1 MYLLQI
7 YKNMPISRGN
17 VSIFSRFPRLIDMFC
32 DFYPNMDE
40 FPLSILYN
48 YSCISATMKSILS
61 RLTQAVSGTD
71 KELFSEQELNQ
82 FASFYLDKWDENTSE
97 DVVAESFVDYWWNTD
112 RACRRCSECG
122 KLMREGYCA
131 DMGVAYYCSKE
142 CLHSDFTDE
151 EWAEECESN
160 DQSYYTEW

>member
-1 MYLLQI
+1 MQLSFTQPTANI
-7 YKNMPISRGN
+7 
-17 VSIFSRFPRLIDMFC
+17 
-32 DFYPNMDE
+32 FYPSFSFIFLDE
-40 FPLSILYN
+40 ASTLTF
-48 YSCISATMKSILS
+48 SAAKLV
-61 RLTQAVSGTD
+61 QATFLQVPGALFSEFFQ
-71 KELFSEQELNQ
+71 KLFFSEQELNQ

-131 DMGVAYYCSKE
+131 DMGVAYYCSKD
-142 CLHSDFTDE
+142 CLHSDFMDE
-151 EWAEECESN
+151 EWAKECESN

>member
-1 MYLLQI
+1 MT
-7 YKNMPISRGN
+7 
-17 VSIFSRFPRLIDMFC
+17 
-32 DFYPNMDE
+32 
-40 FPLSILYN
+40 
-48 YSCISATMKSILS
+48 TMKSILS

-122 KLMREGYCA
+122 KLMREGYSFVFL
-131 DMGVAYYCSKE
+131 MKLLP
-142 CLHSDFTDE
+142 CLGHCFRSPIVGLY
-151 EWAEECESN
+151 
-160 DQSYYTEW
+160 Q

>member
-1 MYLLQI
+1 MT
-7 YKNMPISRGN
+7 
-17 VSIFSRFPRLIDMFC
+17 
-32 DFYPNMDE
+32 
-40 FPLSILYN
+40 
-48 YSCISATMKSILS
+48 TMKSILC

-71 KELFSEQELNQ
+71 KELFSEQELNK

-160 DQSYYTEW
+160 DQSFIQNGNPDVSPDTWVVRGSVKELSPDTRTFVHVNTYIQKILYYVIENHYIRQS

>member
-1 MYLLQI
+1 MV
-7 YKNMPISRGN
+7 NMSDFIKIRDVELPEDKPRLSVSRDMFLFACYAGTAFIDT
-17 VSIFSRFPRLIDMFC
+17 VSITKA
-32 DFYPNMDE
+32 NV
-40 FPLSILYN
+40 
-48 YSCISATMKSILS
+48 K
-61 RLTQAVSGTD
+61 V
-71 KELFSEQELNQ
+71 EQELNQ

-131 DMGVAYYCSKE
+131 DMGVAYYCSKD

-160 DQSYYTEW
+160 DQSYFTEW

>member
-1 MYLLQI
+1 MT
-7 YKNMPISRGN
+7 
-17 VSIFSRFPRLIDMFC
+17 
-32 DFYPNMDE
+32 
-40 FPLSILYN
+40 
-48 YSCISATMKSILS
+48 TMKSILS

-71 KELFSEQELNQ
+71 KELFNEQELNL

-131 DMGVAYYCSKE
+131 DMGVAYYCSKD
-142 CLHSDFTDE
+142 CLHSDFTMRNGQRNVNPTTRVIIQNGNQINIQD
-151 EWAEECESN
+151 N
-160 DQSYYTEW
+160 G

>member
-1 MYLLQI
+1 MT
-7 YKNMPISRGN
+7 
-17 VSIFSRFPRLIDMFC
+17 
-32 DFYPNMDE
+32 
-40 FPLSILYN
+40 
-48 YSCISATMKSILS
+48 TMKSILS
-61 RLTQAVSGTD
+61 RLTQAVNGTD

-82 FASFYLDKWDENTSE
+82 FASFYLAKWDENTSE

-131 DMGVAYYCSKE
+131 DMGVAYYCSKD

>member
-1 MYLLQI
+1 MT
-7 YKNMPISRGN
+7 
-17 VSIFSRFPRLIDMFC
+17 
-32 DFYPNMDE
+32 
-40 FPLSILYN
+40 
-48 YSCISATMKSILS
+48 TMKSILS

-82 FASFYLDKWDENTSE
+82 FASFYLGKWDENTSE

-112 RACRRCSECG
+112 KACRRCSECG

-131 DMGVAYYCSKE
+131 DMGVAYYCSKD

-151 EWAEECESN
+151 KWADECESN

>member
-1 MYLLQI
+1 MENSFAVTGFVGKDASIHQFTTASVARFSLA
-7 YKNMPISRGN
+7 ISRNEKNG
-17 VSIFSRFPRLIDMFC
+17 
-32 DFYPNMDE
+32 
-40 FPLSILYN
+40 
-48 YSCISATMKSILS
+48 
-61 RLTQAVSGTD
+61 
-71 KELFSEQELNQ
+71 
-82 FASFYLDKWDENTSE
+82 DENTSE

-131 DMGVAYYCSKE
+131 DMGVAYYCSKD